1 MATGDGENSYA
12 VNSSFQKKTLME
24 TWPVLQ
30 KAVKEVLQS
39 LSHGSTMVAADIGCS
54 SGPNTLILVS
64 EVMNTISDR
73 VRETADNSRV
83 KEVQFF
89 LNDLPGNDFNLV
101 FRSLE
106 QLHSLAS
113 VAAPCYIAGLPG
125 SMYTRIFPCQSVHLF
140 HSSHCLIWR
149 SKVPEDL
156 SNGTHLNVDN
166 IYIGKT
172 TPQFVVKLFR
182 EQFKKDFEM
191 FLTLRHKELVS
202 DGRMVLTF
210 VGRKREEMPMHG
222 GVARVWEV
230 LSEALQYLVQK
241 GRVEKK
247 KLSSFNMPYYAP
259 SLDEATQL
267 IKQNG
272 LFDIEDIRFF
282 ESNWDAHDD
291 SDGDVVLDCSSSAAN
306 IAKIIRAGIE
316 PLILKQF
323 GEGILDELFMVY
335 TSILAKNLEKGKAMC
350 PVIVVNLKKSKRSLP
365 ENVTTSVPV

>member
-1 MATGDGENSYA
+1 MGGVDVLAEEDPNGDLATWA
-12 VNSSFQKKTLME
+12 
-24 TWPVLQ
+24 VLQ

-39 LSHGSTMVAADIGCS
+39 LSPGSTMVAADIGCS
-54 SGPNTLILVS
+54 SGPNTLLLVS

-73 VRETADNSRV
+73 VRETADNSPV

-106 QLHSLAS
+106 QLHSLAT

-125 SMYTRIFPCQSVHLF
+125 SI
-140 HSSHCLIWR
+140 
-149 SKVPEDL
+149 
-156 SNGTHLNVDN
+156 
-166 IYIGKT
+166 
-172 TPQFVVKLFR
+172 
-182 EQFKKDFEM
+182 
-191 FLTLRHKELVS
+191 TLS

-230 LSEALQYLVQK
+230 LSEVLQYLVQK

-259 SLDEATQL
+259 SLDEVTQL
-267 IKQNG
+267 IKRNG
-272 LFDIEDIRFF
+272 LFDIQDISFF

-291 SDGDVVLDCSSSAAN
+291 SDGDVVLDCSSSAEN
-306 IAKIIRAGIE
+306 IAKTIRAGIE

-323 GEGILDELFMVY
+323 GEDILDELFMVY

-350 PVIVVNLKKSKRSLP
+350 PAIVVNLKKSKRPLP
-365 ENVTTSVPV
+365 ENMTTSVPV